1 MRLMACFGVV
11 VLLVILDSLSKAL
24 ATAEESKRNQWL
36 KVDDEDN
43 SFDRENR
50 WHPRRAPQLAKMRP
64 PRNGEF
70 GDNANVDDKFLEEM
84 SRRAWGA
91 RFMPG
96 TKNIQGGKRSW
107 DVEDTFD
114 FKRTDDKQALL
125 DAVLEMYDSRTL
137 NNKED

>member
-36 KVDDEDN
+36 KDN
-43 SFDRENR
+43 IGGPPLDREIR
-50 WHPRRAPQLAKMRP
+50 WNGSPDSPKSFGRIPRTVKSFGRI
-64 PRNGEF
+64 PRGNLKSF
-70 GDNANVDDKFLEEM
+70 GRVPRTFDDSDNANVDDKFLEEM

-107 DVEDTFD
+107 DVE
-114 FKRTDDKQALL
+114 A
-125 DAVLEMYDSRTL
+125 Y
-137 NNKED
+137 

>member
-36 KVDDEDN
+36 K
-43 SFDRENR
+43 
-50 WHPRRAPQLAKMRP
+50 
-64 PRNGEF
+64 
-70 GDNANVDDKFLEEM
+70 DNANVDDKFLEEM